1 MLRTLIEYSASNVN
15 KENNSGMILDG
26 IFNYQLEII
35 RKYFGILI
43 DMEIVLKCEYP
54 SINFTINDFM
64 IFESFNWNNIL
75 DHFNQKLHQ
84 QKVSLTPKQ

>member
-1 MLRTLIEYSASNVN
+1 MLIEYSASNVN

-43 DMEIVLKCEYP
+43 DMEIGSKCEYA
-54 SINFTINDFM
+54 
-64 IFESFNWNNIL
+64 IFY
-75 DHFNQKLHQ
+75 
-84 QKVSLTPKQ
+84 

>member
-43 DMEIVLKCEYP
+43 DMEIGSKCEYA
-54 SINFTINDFM
+54 
-64 IFESFNWNNIL
+64 IFY
-75 DHFNQKLHQ
+75 
-84 QKVSLTPKQ
+84 